1 MKHFMGPNTTF
12 VHVPQLWSV
21 EIHKN
26 ELIQLQ
32 YDIISNEIFSYKYHF
47 KPY

>member
-1 MKHFMGPNTTF
+1 MFHNFG
-12 VHVPQLWSV
+12 LYV